1 MEGRNM
7 RKAKAERRT
16 RETEIEVELDLDG
29 SGEASV
35 DTGIGFFDHMLELF
49 ARHSLVDL
57 RVKAKGD
64 LQVDFHH
71 TVEDTGL
78 VMGKALAEALGDR
91 RGIVRYGFASIPMDE
106 TLCEASVDL
115 GGRPFL
121 VMISP
126 MKHER
131 AGDFDVKLA
140 FFKAYARA
148 MRAAVAFDP
157 RERGVPSSKGVI

>member
-1 MEGRNM
+1 M

-71 TVEDTGL
+71 AHL
-78 VMGKALAEALGDR
+78 YML
-91 RGIVRYGFASIPMDE
+91 
-106 TLCEASVDL
+106 
-115 GGRPFL
+115 
-121 VMISP
+121 
-126 MKHER
+126 MKLHHFV
-131 AGDFDVKLA
+131 GVTHV
-140 FFKAYARA
+140 
-148 MRAAVAFDP
+148 AV
-157 RERGVPSSKGVI
+157 GQL